1 MQFSMFRAAF
11 YLLYSGEKSTVRV
24 IICKAN
30 VQYNNHKGF
39 NNMYVVQYVLTSTS
53 LSQLFPTHRFSL
65 STGVNKFT
73 KKLRDPYTID
83 NNELLDFL
91 SRVPSDVQV
100 VGELSTFIFVSSF
113 ISFGQHICQFQTWAR
128 VRAPFMISS
137 ASNSV
142 CFFFLF
148 PPLSRWLLTDVLFM

>member
-1 MQFSMFRAAF
+1 MFHAAI
-11 YLLYSGEKSTVRV
+11 YCIYCIGEK
-24 IICKAN
+24 KH
-30 VQYNNHKGF
+30 NNHKGF
-39 NNMYVVQYVLTSTS
+39 NNMCNVQYVLMSTS
-53 LSQLFPTHRFSL
+53 LSQLFPTHHFSF

-142 CFFFLF
+142 CFPFLF
-148 PPLSRWLLTDVLFM
+148 PPLSRWLLTVVLFM